1 MAKKETRVVV
11 ASVPDEGGTLSIS
24 ETVLA
29 EIAVTEAAATEGIVL
44 GREAGRK
51 GKERPAMEAVTVR
64 LTHQEAAFHL
74 TVGVRAGV
82 RMPEAADALR
92 QRIASAVLA
101 KTGYTVRAVDVLV
114 DRVVREPAAEK
125 G

>member
-51 GKERPAMEAVTVR
+51 GKERLAMEAVTVR
-64 LTHQEAAFHL
+64 LTNQEAAFHL